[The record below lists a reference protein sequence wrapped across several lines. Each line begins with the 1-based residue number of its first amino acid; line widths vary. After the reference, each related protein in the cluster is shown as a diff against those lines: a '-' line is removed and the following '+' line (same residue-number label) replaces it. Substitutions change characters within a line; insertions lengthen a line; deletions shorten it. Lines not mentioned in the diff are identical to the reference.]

1 MEGFDVFTTDE
12 EKVGHVV
19 ERREGFLI
27 VECGHLPKHK
37 HAVPERC
44 AHESGGVVRLSL
56 SKGLVHDSPKVDHGL
71 DVLAVSRYYGLVD
84 DPAAGDRGRGGFEA
98 PIHMDEWT
106 FGPGGGSGP

>member
-1 MEGFDVFTTDE
+1 MEGFNVFTTDE

-27 VECGHLPKHK
+27 IECGHLPKHE

-44 AHESGGVVRLSL
+44 AHESDGVVRLSV

-84 DPAAGDRGRGGFEA
+84 DPAAGDRGDGAFEP
-98 PIHMDEWT
+98 PIHLT
-106 FGPGGGSGP
+106 FGPGGGGIGP